1 MKLFAHPY
9 PILFL
14 PACRLTKL
22 LSIIFSIMVFLL
34 MTLSVSAIAGT
45 EIINAIQEK
54 TTLTASDIKAR
65 STSDKSNDPLKGFG
79 HGIFIG
85 KDGAVFNPTPESVY
99 EIQTYYLTKIS
110 AQFDPVKDRKVLAG
124 LKKKK
129 ALIDQSVGDKILAN
143 ALYLDELLKLSNK
156 SEDVVLAGMLD
167 GLRRDYID
175 RFTKL
180 SFQNESGVFSKGIHP
195 DIARKLEEG
204 GVTVF
209 LKTNAT
215 GEEYIK
221 ECREAGVPIPPP
233 MYADPWKNRGVFSN
247 EFIDESGFADLWF
260 YESRDP
266 EGACLALP
274 RYGSSNGKT
283 ANLLGL
289 ICVGKKTSKAC
300 FWDNPKTKKFVR
312 DVSVSIEEFVG
323 GADLATNGQGTCTA
337 CHAGENPFVVHPD
350 KAPFSGLTPKLMP
363 DNWHDPLVHP
373 SWPQNPGPTSVLDTV
388 NSQYQCDSCHQQGGA
403 GRFPDVSDPSIS
415 SYCSVVL
422 EQSVFGGPKRT
433 MPQGLGPIWGYFN
446 HIDALLSLCYG
457 KSVGMDPIPDD
468 DKHISPPI
476 IIEPLYGCATKL
488 AVKGTLLDAKVSV
501 FINGAFIDAKISR
514 SPSLLEFDVP
524 ALVPGDVVTAT
535 QEFNGVV
542 SDPSDPATVLDH
554 KLVFPTGL
562 PKPDIDPKL
571 IYQCGNTVAV
581 KHVPGATLTVF
592 VNGADPRSTNTSTG
606 WTGIYPGKFPF
617 DLGDKFT
624 ASIELCSD
632 ASPLSDIETAVAAPA
647 TVNAPKFA
655 PPQTY
660 VGQQLIN
667 LTDILHGSWLEVGE
681 ASAGGF
687 GKFSTP
693 ISWHN
698 EYDFATPL
706 GGPLSAGQHLIVQQ
720 ALCDKSPPTETP
732 PTKECED
739 IPAPK
744 IRIPLEGETYVV
756 VTEAVAGARIRVFDS
771 SNIELGD
778 GSGNV
783 IALNRALVFD
793 EMITVTQSIG
803 DCKGKFG
810 YKVKVRRIERDKRN
824 GKD

>member
-1 MKLFAHPY
+1 MKLFAHRSQ
-9 PILFL
+9 IVF
-14 PACRLTKL
+14 
-22 LSIIFSIMVFLL
+22 LSIFLL
-34 MTLSVSAIAGT
+34 LALSVSIFANT

-54 TTLTASDIKAR
+54 PRLTANDLKTS
-65 STSDKSNDPLKGFG
+65 STHSKSNDPLTSFG
-79 HGIFIG
+79 HGRFFG
-85 KDGAVFNPTPESVY
+85 KDGAVFAPTPESVY
-99 EIQTYYLTKIS
+99 EVQTYYLTKSTANIN
-110 AQFDPVKDRKVLAG
+110 QIKDRKVLAT

-129 ALIDQSVGDKILAN
+129 TLIYAAVNDKILAN
-143 ALYLDELLKLSNK
+143 ALYLDELLKLSEK
-156 SEDVVLAGMLD
+156 TEDVVLMEMLD
-167 GLRRDYID
+167 GLRRYHIEH
-175 RFTKL
+175 FAKL
-180 SFQNESGVFSKGIHP
+180 SFRNEPGVFSKGIHP

-204 GVTVF
+204 GITVF
-209 LKTNAT
+209 LKTNAS
-215 GEEYIK
+215 GNEYIK
-221 ECREAGVPIPPP
+221 ECADAGVPIPPP
-233 MYADPWKNRGVFSN
+233 MYAAPWENRGVFSN
-247 EFIDESGFADLWF
+247 EFIDGGSFADLWF
-260 YESRDP
+260 YESREP

-274 RYGSSNGKT
+274 RYGSEDAKT
-283 ANLLGL
+283 ANVLGL

-300 FWDNPKTKKFVR
+300 FWDNPNTRKFVR
-312 DVSVSIEEFVG
+312 DVPVSIEEFVG
-323 GADLATNGQGTCTA
+323 GADLASNGQGTCTA

-350 KAPFSGLTPKLMP
+350 KAPFAGLNPKLMP

-388 NSQYQCDSCHQQGGA
+388 NSQNRCDSCHQQGGA
-403 GRFPDVSDPSIS
+403 GRFPDVSDPGIAQ
-415 SYCSVVL
+415 YCSVVL
-422 EQSVFGGPKRT
+422 EQSVFGGAKRT

-457 KSVGMDPIPDD
+457 KSVEQDPIPDD

-476 IIEPLYGCATKL
+476 IIEPLYGCATQL

-524 ALVPGDVVTAT
+524 ALVAGDVVTAT
-535 QEFNGVV
+535 QEFNGVL
-542 SDPSDPATVLDH
+542 SDPSDPATVRDH
-554 KLVFPTGL
+554 KVDFPSGL

-571 IYQCGNTVAV
+571 IYQCGNTIAV
-581 KHVPGATLTVF
+581 KHVPGAKLTVF
-592 VNGADPRSTNTSTG
+592 VNGIDPRSRNTSTG
-606 WTGIYPGKFPF
+606 WSGIYPGKYPF

-632 ASPLSDIETAVAAPA
+632 ASLLSDAETAVAAPP

-667 LTDILHGSWLEVGE
+667 ITDILHGSWLEVGE
-681 ASAGGF
+681 SSAGGF
-687 GKFSTP
+687 GQFSTP

-706 GGPLSAGQHLIVQQ
+706 GGPLSAGQHLTVQQ

-732 PTKECED
+732 PAKECED

-744 IRIPLEGETYVV
+744 IRIPLEGENYVV
-756 VTEAVAGARIRVFDS
+756 VTEAVAGARIHVFDS

-778 GSGNV
+778 GSGSV
-783 IALNRALVFD
+783 IALNRDLLFG
-793 EMITVTQSIG
+793 ETITVTQSIG
-803 DCKGKFG
+803 ECKGKYG
-810 YKVKVRRIERDKRN
+810 YKVKVRRIERDERRDKN
-824 GKD
+824 

>member
-1 MKLFAHPY
+1 MMNIFAHRS

-14 PACRLTKL
+14 
-22 LSIIFSIMVFLL
+22 FVFLL
-34 MTLSVSAIAGT
+34 MTLSISAVAKT
-45 EIINAIQEK
+45 EMVNAIQEK
-54 TTLTASDIKAR
+54 PALTANDLKAV
-65 STSDKSNDPLKGFG
+65 STPSKSNDPITGFG
-79 HGIFIG
+79 HGRFFG
-85 KDGAVFNPTPESVY
+85 KDGAAFEPTPESVY
-99 EIQTYYLTKIS
+99 EVQTYYLTKITS
-110 AQFDPVKDRKVLAG
+110 NFDPEKDRKTLAI

-129 ALIDQSVGDKILAN
+129 TLIDETVGDKILAN
-143 ALYLDELLKLSNK
+143 ALYLDELLKLSTK
-156 SEDVVLAGMLD
+156 TEDVVLAGTLD
-167 GLRRDYID
+167 GLRRDYIE

-180 SFQNESGVFSKGIHP
+180 SFRNEPGIFSKGIHP

-209 LKTNAT
+209 LKTNAS
-215 GEEYIK
+215 GDEYIK
-221 ECREAGVPIPPP
+221 ECRDAGVPIPPP
-233 MYADPWKNRGVFSN
+233 MYAAPWENRGVFSN
-247 EFIDESGFADLWF
+247 EFIDEGSFADLWF

-274 RYGSSNGKT
+274 RYGSASAKT
-283 ANLLGL
+283 AGVLGL

-300 FWDNPKTKKFVR
+300 FWDNPNSKKFVR
-312 DVSVSIEEFVG
+312 DVPVSIEEFVG

-350 KAPFSGLTPKLMP
+350 KAPFAGLTPKLMP

-388 NSQYQCDSCHQQGGA
+388 NSQSRCDSCHQQGGA
-403 GRFPDVSDPSIS
+403 GRFPDVGDPSIAQ
-415 SYCSVVL
+415 YCSVVL

-433 MPQGLGPIWGYFN
+433 MPQGLGPIWNYFN

-457 KSVGMDPIPDD
+457 KSVDTDPIPDD

-476 IIEPLYGCATKL
+476 IIEPLYGCATQL

-501 FINGAFIDAKISR
+501 FINGAFVDSKISR

-535 QEFNGVV
+535 QEFNGAL
-542 SDPSDPATVLDH
+542 SDPSDPATVRDH
-554 KLVFPTGL
+554 KVDFPAGL

-571 IYQCGNTVAV
+571 IYQCGNTIAV
-581 KHVPGATLTVF
+581 KHVAGAKLTVF
-592 VNGADPRSTNTSTG
+592 VNGTDPRSRNTSTG
-606 WTGIYPGKFPF
+606 WSGIYPGKYPF

-632 ASPLSDIETAVAAPA
+632 TSPLSDIETAVAAPP
-647 TVNAPKFA
+647 TVNAPKFS

-667 LTDILHGSWLEVGE
+667 ITDILHGSWLEVGE
-681 ASAGGF
+681 TSAGGF
-687 GKFSTP
+687 GQFSTP

-706 GGPLSAGQHLIVQQ
+706 GGPLAPGQHLTVQQ

-732 PTKECED
+732 PAKECED

-744 IRIPLEGETYVV
+744 IRIPLEGENYVV
-756 VTEAVAGARIRVFDS
+756 VTEAVAGARIHVFDS

-793 EMITVTQSIG
+793 ETITVTQSIG

-810 YKVKVRRIERDKRN
+810 YKVKVRRIERDKQRSD
-824 GKD
+824 KD